1 MSSTRAKSAPP
12 TPDSGNTGIENAS
25 AKKNIQDDFAAN
37 PAYAKFGQAP
47 PDNRPG
53 TFGVAGLTFPIFSDA
68 KNIFGVLLG
77 QDQTLVHYDAGILRA
92 RAGFGYSFPP
102 IMAGPIPVVISLGGE
117 FEVRGRF
124 AIGYDTSGLRKVLE
138 GGSGTHLLDGIF
150 IDDLDAAQNDVP
162 EIQFIGTVY
171 AEGAASIAIISV
183 GVRGSLIFTTSL
195 DLDDRPVADGKLRI
209 EEIVSK
215 LNNPI
220 WPLRRERPAGRV
232 ARCVRRDR
240 PLLLHETL
248 HDRDRPDHL
257 AQIRGEM

>member
-1 MSSTRAKSAPP
+1 MSSRFAGGSRSATTRAAC
-12 TPDSGNTGIENAS
+12 
-25 AKKNIQDDFAAN
+25 
-37 PAYAKFGQAP
+37 
-47 PDNRPG
+47 
-53 TFGVAGLTFPIFSDA
+53 
-68 KNIFGVLLG
+68 
-77 QDQTLVHYDAGILRA
+77 A
-92 RAGFGYSFPP
+92 RCSK
-102 IMAGPIPVVISLGGE
+102 
-117 FEVRGRF
+117 
-124 AIGYDTSGLRKVLE
+124 GLR
-138 GGSGTHLLDGIF
+138 THLLDGIF

-220 WPLRRERPAGRV
+220 CLFVVSGQLDVSLAAFVEI
-232 ARCVRRDR
+232 D
-240 PLLLHETL
+240 LLLHETL